1 MNSFL
6 IQDTDLK
13 PSRISGPDCV
23 KQRIENRFRLWK
35 GEWEFDK
42 SIGFPWNN
50 VLRKNPSRKDTESLV
65 RSELKKDPE
74 IVSIESVEAIFID
87 TEEKAK
93 QYNSQLRT
101 AIIKYVVQS
110 VYGKITGKL

>member
-6 IQDTDLK
+6 IQNGDLK
-13 PSRISGPDCV
+13 PTRISGADCA

-50 VLRKNPSRKDTESLV
+50 VLRKNPSRKDAEALI

-74 IVSIESVEAIFID
+74 IVSIESVEVIFID
-87 TEEKAK
+87 TEEKVK

-101 AIIKYVVQS
+101 ALIRYVVQS
-110 VYGKITGKL
+110 VYGILKGEL

>member
-6 IQDTDLK
+6 IQDADLK
-13 PSRISGPDCV
+13 PIRISGPDCA

-35 GEWEFDK
+35 GEWGFDK
-42 SIGFPWNN
+42 LIGFPWSN
-50 VLRKNPSRKDTESLV
+50 VLRKNPSKKDAEALV
-65 RSELKKDPE
+65 RSELKKDLE
-74 IVSIESVEAIFID
+74 IVSIELVEVIFID

-101 AIIKYVVQS
+101 ALIRYVVQS
-110 VYGKITGKL
+110 TYGKLMGEL

>member
-6 IQDTDLK
+6 IQDGDLK
-13 PSRISGPDCV
+13 PTRISGPDCL
-23 KQRIENRFRLWK
+23 KQRLESRFKLWK

-50 VLRKNPSRKDTESLV
+50 ILRKNPSRKDAETLV

-74 IVSIESVEAIFID
+74 IVSIESVEVIFID

-101 AIIKYVVQS
+101 VLIRYTVQS
-110 VYGKITGKL
+110 VYGILKGEL

>member
-6 IQDTDLK
+6 IQDADLK
-13 PSRISGPDCV
+13 PIRISGPDCT

-42 SIGFPWNN
+42 TIGFAWRN
-50 VLRKNPSRKDTESLV
+50 VLRKNPSRKDAEALV

-74 IVSIESVEAIFID
+74 IVSIESVEVIFID

-101 AIIKYVVQS
+101 ALIRYTVQS
-110 VYGKITGKL
+110 VYGIFKGVL

>member
-6 IQDTDLK
+6 IQDADLK
-13 PSRISGPDCV
+13 PTRISGPDCA

-35 GEWEFDK
+35 GEWGFDK
-42 SIGFPWNN
+42 LIGFPWSN
-50 VLRKNPSRKDTESLV
+50 VLRKNPSKKDAEALV

-74 IVSIESVEAIFID
+74 IVSIELVEVIFID

-101 AIIKYVVQS
+101 AIIRYVVQS
-110 VYGKITGKL
+110 IYGKLMGEL